1 MLPTILVSE
10 GERREKIE
18 RTLIINHLGNLEMN
32 SIKQLGRLARG
43 EDRLSPYYDMATDAI
58 IAVANILFN
67 FF

>member
-1 MLPTILVSE
+1 
-10 GERREKIE
+10 
-18 RTLIINHLGNLEMN
+18 MN

-43 EDRLSPYYDMATDAI
+43 EDNLSPYYEMATDAI